1 MTQREFKKST
11 VREYFESIV
20 IAVILALFIRT
31 FVVQAF
37 KIPTGSMEENLLI
50 GDHLLVNKFIFGP
63 TASRLER
70 SLLPVTTIR
79 RGDVIV
85 FKYPEEPDRDFIKR
99 VIGLPGET
107 IEVREKKVFVDGK
120 PLEEPYA
127 HYLLP
132 VSTPSEF
139 HEVTS
144 FDVRERYGPVTVPAD
159 HYFVMGDNRDNSQD
173 SRYWGFLPRGY
184 VKGKAL
190 IIYWSYEA
198 ERGDY
203 QEEGAGATLRGL
215 ASVFVHFFTRTRWD
229 RMFHQIR

>member
-1 MTQREFKKST
+1 MAEPFKKST
-11 VREYFESIV
+11 LREYFESIV

-50 GDHLLVNKFIFGP
+50 GDHLLVNKFIFAP
-63 TASRLER
+63 TASRLEQA
-70 SLLPVTTIR
+70 LLPVASIK

-85 FKYPEEPDRDFIKR
+85 FKYPEDPERDFIKR

-107 IEVREKKVFVDGK
+107 VEVREKKVYVNGQALD
-120 PLEEPYA
+120 EPYA

-159 HYFVMGDNRDNSQD
+159 QYFVMGDNRDNSQD
-173 SRYWGFLPRGY
+173 SRYWGFLRRDY

-198 ERGDY
+198 EREDY
-203 QEEGAGATLRGL
+203 QEEGAGATIRGL
-215 ASVFVHFFTRTRWD
+215 ASVFVHFFTRTRWE